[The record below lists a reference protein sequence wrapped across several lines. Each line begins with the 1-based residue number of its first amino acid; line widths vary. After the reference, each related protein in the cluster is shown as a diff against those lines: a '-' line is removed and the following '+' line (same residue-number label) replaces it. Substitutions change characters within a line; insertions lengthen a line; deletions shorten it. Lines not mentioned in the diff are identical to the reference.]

1 MRRAAAFAAVLTC
14 LAAPLGAA
22 VTPTDPDARILRLER
37 WLKAAFAHQP
47 GAKDDAVVEVS
58 LWSDAELR
66 ALFVDQ
72 SALAQLILDPDKTK
86 VKVPAVAARQQP
98 PPYTPWQLHRLRV
111 LACAAGGDFTLRPC
125 VDQAAESKINL
136 DNTLSRLAKAAKGAA
151 ERGEGEFVLRRGAL
165 LHGDI
170 AMSGPPP
177 VMAPDTSNGGRR
189 IRVQVADGESTGFSS
204 APIHWEMARGL
215 FDHVKPAPGDTL
227 ARDWYAA
234 TAAWMQ
240 GIEQHDTV
248 HLKHAREMFPDDPEI
263 AFFSGCQQE
272 TYASAAIQA
281 VLRSAVLPQGFT
293 LDVPPEA
300 PALRDAETYFR
311 RTLAKNP
318 SHAEARLRLG
328 HVLLARGRAQ
338 EAAVE
343 LRQLS
348 VQADEPGL
356 QYFSAMFLGMAE
368 EGVGRFDEAR
378 SAYERASAV
387 SAGAQSPYLALGALA
402 TRRGDRKAALSQTQ
416 KVFDL
421 PAIVRQPSDPW
432 WGYRTL
438 QARKADAML
447 GLMYASVAEAG
458 R

>member
-1 MRRAAAFAAVLTC
+1 MRLAICTLCVAFAVT
-14 LAAPLGAA
+14 APLGAA
-22 VTPTDPDARILRLER
+22 VVPTDPDARILRLER
-37 WLKAAFAHQP
+37 WLKATLAHQP
-47 GAKDDAVVEVS
+47 GTKDDAVVEVS

-66 ALFVDQ
+66 MLFVDEG
-72 SALAQLILDPDKTK
+72 AIAQLILDPDKTRA
-86 VKVPAVAARQQP
+86 KVPDAGGRQRP

-111 LACAAGGDFTLRPC
+111 LGCAAGGDLTVRPC
-125 VDQAAESKINL
+125 VDQAAESEIDL
-136 DNTLSRLAKAAKGAA
+136 DPTLSRLAKTVKRAT
-151 ERGEGEFVLRRGAL
+151 ERGEGQFVLRRGAL

-170 AMSGPPP
+170 AMSGPAP
-177 VMAPDTSNGGRR
+177 VMAPDTSGGGGR
-189 IRVQVADGESTGFSS
+189 IRVQVADGESTGFTS

-215 FDHVKPAPGDTL
+215 FDNVKPVPGDTL
-227 ARDWYAA
+227 ARDWYVA

-240 GIEQHDTV
+240 AREQHDTL
-248 HLKHAREMFPDDPEI
+248 HLKHAREMFPDDPAI

-293 LDVPPEA
+293 IDVPPEA

-311 RTLAKNP
+311 RTLAKEP
-318 SHAEARLRLG
+318 THVEARMHLG
-328 HVLLARGRAQ
+328 HVLLARRRAQ

-343 LRQLS
+343 LRQLPLQS
-348 VQADEPGL
+348 DEPGL
-356 QYFSAMFLGMAE
+356 QYFSAMFLGLAE

-378 SAYERASAV
+378 AAYERASAI

-402 TRRGDRKAALSQTQ
+402 TRRGDRRAALAQTQ

-421 PAIVRQPSDPW
+421 PAMVRQPSDPW
-432 WGYRTL
+432 WEYRTL
-438 QARKADAML
+438 QARKAEAML
-447 GLMYASVAEAG
+447 GLMYASVVEAG

>member
-1 MRRAAAFAAVLTC
+1 MRLAAFLIC
-14 LAAPLGAA
+14 FLAAPLGAA
-22 VTPTDPDARILRLER
+22 DLPTDPGARILRVER
-37 WLKAAFAHQP
+37 WLKATFAHQP
-47 GAKDDAVVEVS
+47 GANDDAVVEVS

-66 ALFVDQ
+66 VLLVDQ
-72 SALAQLILDPDKTK
+72 GALAHLILDPDKTRI
-86 VKVPAVAARQQP
+86 KVPTVGARQQP

-111 LACAAGGDFTLRPC
+111 LACAAGGDLTTRPC
-125 VDQAAESKINL
+125 IEQKAKSEIDVD
-136 DNTLSRLAKAAKGAA
+136 DTLTRLAKAVTRAT
-151 ERGEGEFVLRRGAL
+151 ERGEIGFVLRRGAL

-170 AMSGPPP
+170 AMAGLPP
-177 VMAPDTSNGGRR
+177 VMAPDTSSGGGR
-189 IRVQVADGESTGFSS
+189 IRVQVADGESTGFTS

-215 FDHVKPAPGDTL
+215 FDNVKPAPGDTL

-240 GIEQHDTV
+240 SREQHDTV
-248 HLKHAREMFPDDPEI
+248 HLKHAREMFPDDPDI

-293 LDVPPEA
+293 LDVPGEA
-300 PALRDAETYFR
+300 LALRDAETYFR
-311 RTLAKNP
+311 RTLANNP
-318 SHAEARLRLG
+318 AHAEARMHLG

-348 VQADEPGL
+348 MQADEPGL
-356 QYFSAMFLGMAE
+356 QYFTAMFLGMAE
-368 EGVGRFDEAR
+368 EGIGRFDEAR
-378 SAYERASAV
+378 SAYERASAISV
-387 SAGAQSPYLALGALA
+387 GAQSPLLALGALA

-416 KVFDL
+416 KVFEL
-421 PAIVRQPSDPW
+421 PALVRQPTDPW
-432 WGYRTL
+432 WEYRTL
-438 QARKADAML
+438 QARNAGAML
-447 GLMYASVAEAG
+447 ERLYASAEAG